1 MSVVDASKAR
11 LFVEGWGDA
20 EVLGAFIDPRNGRWA
35 YRIMR
40 VCPEGASSCDGGQEP
55 RSRIIYPDQIE
66 RLEWTVR
73 GEVELK
79 PEPSPS
85 VPRDDAVPPLLG
97 GGGAP
102 LPPSLGARILLS
114 AGAPVFTTGRWRRT
128 SHLQT

>member
-40 VCPEGASSCDGGQEP
+40 VCPEDAPACDGGQAP

-79 PEPSPS
+79 TAASPA
-85 VPRDDAVPPLLG
+85 VARDDAGPPLLG
-97 GGGAP
+97 GGGA
-102 LPPSLGARILLS
+102 LVPPSLGARILLS
-114 AGAPVFTTGRWRRT
+114 AGSPSLATGRWRRT
-128 SHLQT
+128 SHHRT